1 MTETINPIIRFS
13 DKAAN
18 YTKYRPTYPILA
30 INKILEGLIP
40 EQILAVDIGAGTG
53 ISTRLLAERGVNIIA
68 IEPNA
73 QMRNAAEAHSLIKF
87 QDGTSEKTNL
97 PSNSVDLVT
106 SFQAF
111 HWFEPKSSLQEF
123 QRILK
128 PSGRLALVWNDLDIN
143 DEFSMSYKRI
153 VRSVSDNS
161 TPDNFRDSAKSLQ
174 ESDLFTNFS
183 VESFLH
189 KRQIDFETLIGLVK
203 SISWFPQDV
212 NIQRKIFLQLEELC
226 ENFYDKDGFVNLIY
240 CTSVNL
246 AEKK

>member
-1 MTETINPIIRFS
+1 MAINPIIRFD
-13 DKAAN
+13 DKAAS

-30 INKILEGLIP
+30 INKILEGLVP
-40 EQILAVDIGAGTG
+40 EKILAVDIGAGTG
-53 ISTRLLAERGVNIIA
+53 ISTRLLAERDVKTIA

-73 QMRNAAEAHSLIKF
+73 KMRDAAEAHFLIEF
-87 QDGTSEKTNL
+87 QDGTSENTTL
-97 PSNSVDLVT
+97 PSNSVDLIT

-123 QRILK
+123 HRILK
-128 PSGRLALVWNDLDIN
+128 PCGRLALVWNNLDVN

-161 TPDNFRDSAKSLQ
+161 TPENFNDSAKVLQ
-174 ESDLFTNFS
+174 GSDLFTNFS
-183 VESFLH
+183 VEDFLH
-189 KRQIDFETLIGLVK
+189 KRQMDFEILIGLVK

-212 NIQRKIFLQLEELC
+212 TVQRKIFLQLEKLFQ
-226 ENFYDKDGFVNLIY
+226 NFCDEDGFVYLAY